1 MVLTDFASFKPTRV
15 PDDDPSEYIYHFQR
29 QVESGD
35 HRETPCYLAPERLSV
50 GIQQS
55 QERYGNPDQLT
66 PNMDIFS
73 VGCVLIELF
82 LNGEKAFDL
91 GDLLEYKE
99 KGSVSS
105 LTRKL
110 NKIESSSMRAACK
123 HMLSIDPSSRLSAEA
138 YISLLSKSTNNSDG
152 SERSNRGKVVF
163 HSSFEDF
170 LYPLMKRLVCEILS
184 PDARIA
190 MIANS
195 FATAMSK
202 LCEITDKKGD
212 M

>member
-1 MVLTDFASFKPTRV
+1 VNTFIIFKDESKVKIIEERRVILHQKDFLWELNKV
-15 PDDDPSEYIYHFQR
+15 KK
-29 QVESGD
+29 
-35 HRETPCYLAPERLSV
+35 
-50 GIQQS
+50 
-55 QERYGNPDQLT
+55 RYGNPDQLT

-82 LNGEKAFDL
+82 LNEEKAFDL

-99 KGSVSS
+99 NGSVSS

-110 NKIESSSMRAACK
+110 NKIESSSMRAVCK
-123 HMLSIDPSSRLSAEA
+123 HMLSIDPSPRISADA
-138 YISLLSKSTNNSDG
+138 YIYPLSKSTNRSDRID
-152 SERSNRGKVVF
+152 RSIRGNVVF
-163 HSSFEDF
+163 HSCFDDF
-170 LYPLMKRLVCEILS
+170 LYPMMKRIFFCEILS

-202 LCEITDKKGD
+202 LRETTDKKGN

>member
-1 MVLTDFASFKPTRV
+1 
-15 PDDDPSEYIYHFQR
+15 
-29 QVESGD
+29 
-35 HRETPCYLAPERLSV
+35 V
-50 GIQQS
+50 GTQQS

-73 VGCVLIELF
+73 VGCVLIDLF

-99 KGSVSS
+99 KGSVSVSS

-110 NKIESSSMRAACK
+110 NKIDSSSMRAACK

-138 YISLLSKSTNNSDG
+138 YISLLSKSTNSSDRSG
-152 SERSNRGKVVF
+152 RSNRGKVVF

-170 LYPLMKRLVCEILS
+170 LYPMMKRLF
-184 PDARIA
+184 
-190 MIANS
+190 
-195 FATAMSK
+195 FAKYYHLMHV
-202 LCEITDKKGD
+202 
-212 M
+212 

>member
-1 MVLTDFASFKPTRV
+1 VVLTDFASFKPN
-15 PDDDPSEYIYHFQR
+15 PDNDPSEYISK
-29 QVESGD
+29 VEII
-35 HRETPCYLAPERLSV
+35 EERRVVLHQKDFLWELNKVKKDMVILS
-50 GIQQS
+50 
-55 QERYGNPDQLT
+55 

-105 LTRKL
+105 LTSSLTRKL

-123 HMLSIDPSSRLSAEA
+123 HMLSIDTSSRLSAEA
-138 YISLLSKSTNNSDG
+138 YISLLSKSTNSSDRSG
-152 SERSNRGKVVF
+152 RSNNGKVVF

-170 LYPLMKRLVCEILS
+170 LYPMMKRLF
-184 PDARIA
+184 
-190 MIANS
+190 
-195 FATAMSK
+195 FAKYYHLMHA
-202 LCEITDKKGD
+202 
-212 M
+212 